1 MIDRI
6 RKKLASGHVKSNL
19 FLIVTAA
26 VLLETISAVQYYYSH
41 SLLENELEKQ
51 AEMELTTKSILAV
64 SARKN
69 VENMLNSHI
78 WDMKQ
83 NLVSPD
89 SVFEATKWLLSSN
102 SQLAGVGIAF
112 APDYYPQKGR
122 LFEPYAYWSDGKIK
136 TTQISDLGHD
146 YTQSSIFKRVMET
159 DSTYWSARYYDSLV
173 TNKYL
178 ICYCLPLHDSRNKT
192 VAVLYMDLDTELLS
206 DTLNYNNIFPSSF
219 ELLLTR
225 EGELVAGP
233 NEDRVSKAAVDH
245 VVSLVNDSTVEKH
258 DSGNGHCWVV
268 EFRDPDDGEEGML
281 FISRLKGDHR
291 WQVAVV
297 CYDDEVFGEARKMR
311 VRMLLLMMAALV
323 LLGAVINRV
332 ARNDKRQQ
340 KTMMEKDR
348 IDSELR
354 IAKGI
359 QMEMLPE
366 TYPPYPERKDIDIY
380 GLLLPAREVGGD
392 LFDFFIRDDK
402 LHFCIGD
409 VSGKGIPAAMVMSVT
424 HSLFR
429 SASAHENNPA
439 RIMQSVNETLCIG
452 NKSNIFVTL
461 FIGILDLPTGRLRY
475 CNAGHDAPF
484 VIHDGNCMMGS
495 CEANLPIGLFD
506 DFKYAMQ
513 ETVLKAGTTIF
524 LYTDGV
530 TEAKN
535 KQRKQFGL
543 TKVQEVL
550 EACSQV
556 DPETLLKTMAEKV
569 QAFVGD
575 AEQSDDLTMLAFRY
589 TPQQE
594 NDILN
599 ETLTLKNDVRQIGQ
613 LSSFIK
619 SVAER
624 LQIEPAIAKNV
635 RLAVEEAVVN
645 VIDYAYPA
653 GSEGD
658 ISIVAR
664 ANGKWLKYIISDSGI
679 AFDPTEALRTDT
691 TLSAEERPVGGLG
704 ILLVRELMDTIN
716 YERIDGRNIL
726 TLTKMLSK

>member
-6 RKKLASGHVKSNL
+6 KKKLASGHIKSNL
-19 FLIVTAA
+19 FLIITAA
-26 VLLETISAVQYYYSH
+26 VLLEMVSGVQYYYSH
-41 SLLENELEKQ
+41 SLLEQELEKQ
-51 AEMELTTKSILAV
+51 AEMELTMKSILAG

-89 SVFEATKWLLSSN
+89 SMFEATKWLLRSN
-102 SQLAGVGIAF
+102 SQLAGAGIAF
-112 APDYYPQKGR
+112 APDYYPEKGR
-122 LFEPYAYWSDGKIK
+122 LFEPYAYWNNGKIE
-136 TTQISDLGHD
+136 TTQISELGHD

-178 ICYCLPLHDSRNKT
+178 ICYCLPLHDRDNKT
-192 VAVLYMDLDTELLS
+192 VAVLYMDVDTEWLG
-206 DTLNYNNIFPSSF
+206 DTLNYNNFFPSSF

-225 EGELVAGP
+225 EGQLVAGP
-233 NEDRVSKAAVDH
+233 NESLVSKATVDH
-245 VVSLVNDSTVEKH
+245 VVKLVNDSDVKKH
-258 DSGNGHCWVV
+258 DSGNGHCRVV
-268 EFRDPDDGEEGML
+268 EFRDPDDGDEGML
-281 FISRLKGDHR
+281 FISHLTGNHR

-297 CYDDEVFGEARKMR
+297 CYADEVFGKAKKMR
-311 VRMLLLMMAALV
+311 VIMLLMMAAV
-323 LLGAVINRV
+323 VILLAAIIRRV
-332 ARNDKRQQ
+332 ASNERRQQ
-340 KTMMEKDR
+340 KTKMEKDR

-354 IAKGI
+354 IANGI
-359 QMEMLPE
+359 QTEMLPE
-366 TYPPYPERKDIDIY
+366 TYPERKDIDIY

-392 LFDFFIRDDK
+392 LFDFFIRDEK

-439 RIMQSVNETLCIG
+439 RIMQSVNETSCIG
-452 NKSNIFVTL
+452 NKSNMFVTL

-475 CNAGHDAPF
+475 CNAGHDVPF
-484 VIHDGNCMMGS
+484 VIHDGNCSMGR
-495 CEANLPIGLFD
+495 CEANIPIGVFD
-506 DFKYAMQ
+506 DFRYVMQ
-513 ETVLKAGTTIF
+513 ETVLEAGTTLF

-543 TKVQEVL
+543 TRVQEVL
-550 EACSQV
+550 ETCSQA

-569 QAFVGD
+569 QVFAGD
-575 AEQSDDLTMLAFRY
+575 AEQSDDLTMLAIRY

-594 NDILN
+594 DDILN
-599 ETLTLKNDVRQIGQ
+599 ETLTLKNDVRQISL

-624 LQIEPAIAKNV
+624 LQIEPSIAKNV

-645 VIDYAYPA
+645 VVDYAYPA

-658 ISIVAR
+658 ISVVAR

-679 AFDPTEALRTDT
+679 AFDPTEALKTDT
-691 TLSAEERPVGGLG
+691 TLSAEERPIGGLG

-716 YERIDGRNIL
+716 YERIDGKNIL
-726 TLTKMLSK
+726 TLTKMLS

>member
-6 RKKLASGHVKSNL
+6 KKRLASGHIKSNL
-19 FLIVTAA
+19 FLIITAA
-26 VLLETISAVQYYYSH
+26 VLLEMVSGVQYYYSH
-41 SLLENELEKQ
+41 SLLEQELEKQ
-51 AEMELTTKSILAV
+51 AEMELTMKSVIAG

-89 SVFEATKWLLSSN
+89 SMFEATKWLLRSN
-102 SQLAGVGIAF
+102 SQLAGAGIAF
-112 APDYYPQKGR
+112 APDYYPEKGR
-122 LFEPYAYWSDGKIK
+122 LFEPYAYWNNGKIE
-136 TTQISDLGHD
+136 TIQISELGHD

-178 ICYCLPLHDSRNKT
+178 ICYCLPLQDRNNKT
-192 VAVLYMDLDTELLS
+192 VAVLYMDVDTEWLG
-206 DTLNYNNIFPSSF
+206 DTLNYNNMFPSSF
-219 ELLLTR
+219 ELLLTQ

-233 NEDRVSKAAVDH
+233 NESLVSKATVDH
-245 VVSLVNDSTVEKH
+245 VVKLVNDSDVKKH
-258 DSGNGHCWVV
+258 DSGNGHCRVV
-268 EFRDPDDGEEGML
+268 EFRDPDDGDEGML
-281 FISRLKGDHR
+281 FISHLTGNHR

-297 CYDDEVFGEARKMR
+297 CYADEVFGEAKKMR
-311 VRMLLLMMAALV
+311 VIMLLIMAAVVILLV
-323 LLGAVINRV
+323 AIIKRV
-332 ARNDKRQQ
+332 ASNDKRQQ
-340 KTMMEKDR
+340 KTKMEKDR

-359 QMEMLPE
+359 QTEMLPE

-392 LFDFFIRDDK
+392 LFDFFIRDEK

-439 RIMQSVNETLCIG
+439 RIMQSVNETSCIG
-452 NKSNIFVTL
+452 NKSNMFVTL

-475 CNAGHDAPF
+475 CNAGHDVPF
-484 VIHDGNCMMGS
+484 VIHDGNCSMGR
-495 CEANLPIGLFD
+495 CEANIPIGVFD
-506 DFKYAMQ
+506 DFKYVMQ
-513 ETVLKAGTTIF
+513 ETVLKAGTTLF

-535 KQRKQFGL
+535 RQRKQFGL
-543 TKVQEVL
+543 TRVQEVL
-550 EACSQV
+550 EACSQA

-569 QAFVGD
+569 QVFAGD

-594 NDILN
+594 DDILN
-599 ETLTLKNDVRQIGQ
+599 ETLTLKNDVRQISL

-624 LQIEPAIAKNV
+624 LQIEPSIAKNV

-645 VIDYAYPA
+645 VVDYAYPA

-658 ISIVAR
+658 ISVVAR

-679 AFDPTEALRTDT
+679 AFDPTEALKTDT
-691 TLSAEERPVGGLG
+691 TLSAEERPIGGLG

-716 YERIDGRNIL
+716 YERIDGKNIL
-726 TLTKMLSK
+726 TLTKMLS